1 MDLST
6 IDATTWAT
14 IWATVSLLI
23 FIGIVIYFGMPKMV
37 TKMLDARIAQI
48 ETDLSEA
55 KRLREEAEALL
66 VDYENKRVAAEGEAA
81 GIVTAAQEEAKRLAA
96 DAQVALTDL
105 IARRTKSVEDK
116 IAQAESQALAEV
128 RARAADLTVEAARI
142 VLSQQMASKGDEL
155 VSKAIKDVGTQ
166 LN

>member
-1 MDLST
+1 MDFSN

-14 IWATVSLLI
+14 IWATISLVI
-23 FIGIVIYFGMPKMV
+23 FIGIMIYFGLPKMIA
-37 TKMLDARIAQI
+37 KMLDARIAQI
-48 ETDLSEA
+48 ETDLAEA
-55 KRLREEAEALL
+55 KRLRAEAEALL

-81 GIVTAAQEEAKRLAA
+81 GIVTAAQEEAKRLAEEA
-96 DAQVALTDL
+96 NVALTDL
-105 IARRTKSVEDK
+105 IARRTKSVQDK
-116 IAQAESQALAEV
+116 IAQAEAQALGEV

-142 VLSQQMASKGDEL
+142 VLSQQMASKGDDL

>member
-1 MDLST
+1 MDFST

-14 IWATVSLLI
+14 IWATIALVI
-23 FIGIVIYFGMPKMV
+23 FIGIMMYFGLPKMI

-48 ETDLSEA
+48 ETDLAEA

-66 VDYENKRVAAEGEAA
+66 VDYERKRVAAEGEAA
-81 GIVTAAQEEAKRLAA
+81 GIVTAAQEEAKRLAD

-116 IAQAESQALAEV
+116 IAQAEAQALGEV

-142 VLSQQMASKGDEL
+142 VLSQQMASKGDDL